1 MRAPME
7 DAFVYVLILN
17 WNGWSDTIECLE
29 SVLRGTHWNQRII
42 VCDNDSRDGSL
53 EHIKAWAEGRL
64 DVVVPR
70 DAPLDDL
77 SRPPV
82 AKPMIRWFQWGP
94 RT

>member
-64 DVVVPR
+64 DVVAENPR
-70 DAPLDDL
+70 GAVTRNHARP
-77 SRPPV
+77 SRR
-82 AKPMIRWFQWGP
+82 KGP